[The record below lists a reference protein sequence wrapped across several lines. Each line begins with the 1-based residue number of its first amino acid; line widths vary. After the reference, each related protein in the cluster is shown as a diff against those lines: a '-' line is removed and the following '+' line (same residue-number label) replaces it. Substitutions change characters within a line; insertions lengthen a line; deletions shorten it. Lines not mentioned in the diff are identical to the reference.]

1 LRDYDENYVGRKLLD
16 FSDKKK
22 KELYLD
28 YLGAWDFDAEDY
40 ESCEIDTQL
49 CRMLG
54 LK

>member
-1 LRDYDENYVGRKLLD
+1 LLD

-28 YLGAWDFDAEDY
+28 YLGAWEFDLEDY
-40 ESCEIDTQL
+40 ESCEIDTEL
-49 CRMLG
+49 RRILG